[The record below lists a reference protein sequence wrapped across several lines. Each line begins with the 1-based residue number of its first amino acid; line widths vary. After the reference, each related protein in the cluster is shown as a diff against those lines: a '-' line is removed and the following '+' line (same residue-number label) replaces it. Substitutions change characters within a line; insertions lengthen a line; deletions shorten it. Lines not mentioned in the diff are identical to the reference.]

1 MTNHRVTLIG
11 REGCHLCDNA
21 RLVVSSVLEQLRDAP
36 GVRTL
41 EDLSIDDDVELRDA
55 YWDQIP
61 VVLIDGK
68 IHNFWTIDPARL
80 SDALS
85 A

>member
-1 MTNHRVTLIG
+1 MTDHLVTLIG
-11 REGCHLCDNA
+11 RDGCHLCDDA
-21 RLVVSSVLEQLRDAP
+21 RLVVTSVLEQLRESP

-41 EDLSIDDDVELRDA
+41 EELSIEDDVELYDS

-68 IHNFWTIDPARL
+68 VHNFFTVDPARL
-80 SDALS
+80 ARALS
-85 A
+85 V

>member
-1 MTNHRVTLIG
+1 MTLIG